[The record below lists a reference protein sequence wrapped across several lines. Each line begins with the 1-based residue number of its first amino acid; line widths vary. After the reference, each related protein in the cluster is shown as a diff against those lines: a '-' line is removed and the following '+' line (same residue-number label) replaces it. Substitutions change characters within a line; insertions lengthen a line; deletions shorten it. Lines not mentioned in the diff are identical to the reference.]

1 MIDEFHY
8 EKLEESNMIF
18 DQQLQV
24 QRSAFLSGEEAKERE
39 LGLERQKMFL
49 AIKPRFSARHSTSIS
64 DEGSIRMNNLNFSKF
79 LPDLLIAKKDIGLVK
94 LFSQLKLDSM
104 TQREPRFIKNLTKIL
119 VSSKLLF
126 LF

>member
-39 LGLERQKMFL
+39 LGLERQKMF
-49 AIKPRFSARHSTSIS
+49 
-64 DEGSIRMNNLNFSKF
+64 
-79 LPDLLIAKKDIGLVK
+79 
-94 LFSQLKLDSM
+94 
-104 TQREPRFIKNLTKIL
+104 
-119 VSSKLLF
+119 
-126 LF
+126 